1 MSRTVYCDAN
11 ENEIYEDATTY
22 TQEQLADI
30 ERRRTISNGRVTML
44 ENVTKE
50 IDNMRDIV
58 CEDVDK
64 TGGLCNDCPLCSSE
78 HGCRFDYINRR
89 LKYIRRK

>member
-1 MSRTVYCDAN
+1 MSRRVCYDVN
-11 ENEIYEDATTY
+11 GNEIYEDATTY
-22 TQEQLADI
+22 AQEQLADI

>member
-1 MSRTVYCDAN
+1 MSRRVCYDVN
-11 ENEIYEDATTY
+11 GNEIYEDATTY

>member
-1 MSRTVYCDAN
+1 MSRRVCYDVN
-11 ENEIYEDATTY
+11 GNEIYEDSPTNA
-22 TQEQLADI
+22 QEQLADI
-30 ERRRTISNGRVTML
+30 ERRRTISNGRFTML

>member
-1 MSRTVYCDAN
+1 MSRTVYYDAN
-11 ENEIYEDATTY
+11 GNEIYDDAPTY
-22 TQEQLADI
+22 AQEQLADI
-30 ERRRTISNGRVTML
+30 ERHKTDGYAIRL
-44 ENVTKE
+44 EDIIKE
-50 IDNMRDIV
+50 IENMRDIV
-58 CEDVDK
+58 CEEVDK

>member
-1 MSRTVYCDAN
+1 MSRRIYYDVN
-11 ENEIYEDATTY
+11 GNEIYDDAPTY
-22 TQEQLADI
+22 AQEQLADI
-30 ERRRTISNGRVTML
+30 EHRRVISNGRATML

-58 CEDVDK
+58 CEAVDK